1 MGVTLNSKNYECDFG
16 YNGFNRLRT
25 TIAELVG
32 SDLGEHY
39 KKLDEPML
47 MDDEE
52 RAMFYHKYDLETQK
66 LTKKYPKASAVFS
79 FLYQSDC
86 EGKLAC
92 KDCKQLYDLIKD
104 YDNDSL
110 YGYCGRPDCAKFRDF
125 KQIVKDC
132 VETKTSMEWS

>member
-47 MDDEE
+47 
-52 RAMFYHKYDLETQK
+52 FS
-66 LTKKYPKASAVFS
+66 YPRLKPW
-79 FLYQSDC
+79 D
-86 EGKLAC
+86 
-92 KDCKQLYDLIKD
+92 
-104 YDNDSL
+104 
-110 YGYCGRPDCAKFRDF
+110 
-125 KQIVKDC
+125 
-132 VETKTSMEWS
+132 